1 MLIAV
6 TRPVSASLADC
17 ELTCIPREPIDV
29 ARAGDQ
35 HAAYERAL
43 AGLGATVVRAPAAP
57 DLPDAVFVED
67 TAVVL
72 DEIAILARPGA
83 ESRRAECAGVAPLLA
98 QYREVRELRA
108 PATLDGGDVLAI
120 GRTLFV
126 GASSRTNDAGLD
138 QLDRIVAPLGYHVV
152 RVAFR
157 GCLHLKSAVT
167 ALAENLVLVNPA
179 WVEASWF
186 RGCDALRVDENEP
199 HAANALRIGDGV
211 LVAAAFPRTLERMR
225 SRGLAVVTTECNELA
240 KAEGAVTCCSLVF
253 EARASG
259 AI

>member
-126 GASSRTNDAGLD
+126 GASSRTNDAGSRSARS
-138 QLDRIVAPLGYHVV
+138 DRGAARVSRGAGRVPRLPAPEKRGHGARGESGTREPRLG
-152 RVAFR
+152 R
-157 GCLHLKSAVT
+157 
-167 ALAENLVLVNPA
+167 
-179 WVEASWF
+179 
-186 RGCDALRVDENEP
+186 
-199 HAANALRIGDGV
+199 GV
-211 LVAAAFPRTLERMR
+211 LV
-225 SRGLAVVTTECNELA
+225 SRLRRP
-240 KAEGAVTCCSLVF
+240 
-253 EARASG
+253 ARG
-259 AI
+259 